1 MRIQSL
7 TCRLISANCYLTGS
21 NDAASTQ
28 TVTYNIILKRTDN
41 NLFWE
46 NYLWHWGIPLLM
58 CFRLTSTRQSTRPLC
73 DFRPF
78 KGMPTIGSRWFS
90 GILPNT
96 VLDITSVDVWTHF
109 HPEKWQKLGT
119 DYARRSEHSKMKS
132 KMEINRL
139 GTNNRTQFSSWVP
152 ESLAG
157 RENPK
162 FLKISSPSKL
172 PMLKKNTRVK
182 IISTV
187 RLEVTSSLKLFPYLI
202 GSLLQLTVKI
212 LAILWLTITFFPLWW
227 NFNFTVNFFTTNGY
241 NLQIFTRNG
250 LICWPF
256 YG

>member
-1 MRIQSL
+1 MYEHIFIPKNGRNWERIMQ
-7 TCRLISANCYLTGS
+7 G
-21 NDAASTQ
+21 
-28 TVTYNIILKRTDN
+28 V
-41 NLFWE
+41 
-46 NYLWHWGIPLLM
+46 
-58 CFRLTSTRQSTRPLC
+58 
-73 DFRPF
+73 
-78 KGMPTIGSRWFS
+78 
-90 GILPNT
+90 
-96 VLDITSVDVWTHF
+96 
-109 HPEKWQKLGT
+109 
-119 DYARRSEHSKMKS
+119 SEHSKMKS

-172 PMLKKNTRVK
+172 PMLKTNTRVK
-182 IISTV
+182 IISKV

-227 NFNFTVNFFTTNGY
+227 NFNFTVNFFPTNGY

-250 LICWPF
+250 LINPIENPTLVSVWIF
-256 YG
+256 LYRKRIH

>member
-1 MRIQSL
+1 
-7 TCRLISANCYLTGS
+7 
-21 NDAASTQ
+21 
-28 TVTYNIILKRTDN
+28 
-41 NLFWE
+41 
-46 NYLWHWGIPLLM
+46 
-58 CFRLTSTRQSTRPLC
+58 
-73 DFRPF
+73 
-78 KGMPTIGSRWFS
+78 MPTIGSRWFS

-152 ESLAG
+152 DSLAG

-172 PMLKKNTRVK
+172 PMLKTNTRVK
-182 IISTV
+182 IILTV
-187 RLEVTSSLKLFPYLI
+187 RLEVTSSLKLFPYLT
-202 GSLLQLTVKI
+202 GSLLRLTVKI
-212 LAILWLTITFFPLWW
+212 LAILWLTITFFRIVMKFQFYSKL
-227 NFNFTVNFFTTNGY
+227 FSTNGY

-250 LICWPF
+250 LINPIENPTLVSVWIF
-256 YG
+256 LYRKRIH

>member
-1 MRIQSL
+1 
-7 TCRLISANCYLTGS
+7 
-21 NDAASTQ
+21 
-28 TVTYNIILKRTDN
+28 
-41 NLFWE
+41 
-46 NYLWHWGIPLLM
+46 M

-78 KGMPTIGSRWFS
+78 KGMPTSGSRLFS

-119 DYARRSEHSKMKS
+119 DYA
-132 KMEINRL
+132 MEINRL

-157 RENPK
+157 RENRK

-172 PMLKKNTRVK
+172 PMLKTNTRVK

-202 GSLLQLTVKI
+202 GSLLQLIVKI

-227 NFNFTVNFFTTNGY
+227 NFNFIVNFFTTV
-241 NLQIFTRNG
+241 T
-250 LICWPF
+250 ICKF
-256 YG
+256 LRVTA